1 MALTCGF
8 WCLPVPPQTL
18 LWSWGESNPRPP
30 SGCRPRYDRSRDL
43 RLCGC
48 RTAGSVGLAEE
59 AAAGSF
65 PDVSGLSRRQ
75 RSFPPSITASVA
87 GLR

>member
-1 MALTCGF
+1 
-8 WCLPVPPQTL
+8 
-18 LWSWGESNPRPP
+18 
-30 SGCRPRYDRSRDL
+30 
-43 RLCGC
+43 
-48 RTAGSVGLAEE
+48 VGLAEE

-75 RSFPPSITASVA
+75 RSFPPPTTASVA